1 MEKIELLKDEAKR
14 LDEFISKTEK
24 EGKKLVLITS
34 GGCSVRL
41 EKNTVRMIENFSTGT
56 RGALSAEFFL
66 LNEYNVIFYYRDKS
80 NLPFIHK
87 LNTERLLLDEEYINS
102 DLVKETRNNL
112 KKFKNHIFYLP
123 YTTFDNYHNK
133 LYILIEKIK
142 ILKNTSII
150 YLAAAISD
158 FIIPEDK
165 LSEHKIQSK
174 DEEGISKKTLELT
187 LYPAPKDLYK
197 IKEGLNKDSMLVTF
211 KLETNEDILKIK
223 SYQAIKKTNCDLVV
237 ANVMDKRYDEIHL
250 YINSSIHK
258 DIIHKPIYKKENN
271 VDVIEEKI
279 VSEIINLHCKFINGN
294 Y

>member
-1 MEKIELLKDEAKR
+1 MEKIEFQKDEASK
-14 LDEFISKTEK
+14 LDDFINKTEK
-24 EGKKLVLITS
+24 EGRKLVLVTS

-66 LNEYNVIFYYRDKS
+66 HNGYNVIFYYRDKS
-80 NLPFIHK
+80 NLPFIYK
-87 LNTERLLLDEEYINS
+87 IITQKLLLDEEYAKSNLVS
-102 DLVKETRNNL
+102 DTKKYLKEYMNR
-112 KKFKNHIFYLP
+112 IFYLP
-123 YTTFDNYHNK
+123 YTTFDDYHNK

-142 ILKNTSII
+142 QLERRSII

-174 DEEGISKKTLELT
+174 DEEGHSKKTIELT

-197 IKEGLNKDSMLVTF
+197 IKEGLNKHSMLITF
-211 KLETNEDILKIK
+211 KLETNEDILKTK
-223 SYQAIKKTNCDLVV
+223 SYQAINKTKCDLVV

-250 YINSSIHK
+250 YINSSINK
-258 DIIHKPIYKKENN
+258 DIVHKPIFKREFN
-271 VDVIEEKI
+271 VDVIEEEI
-279 VSEIINLHCKFINGN
+279 VKEIINLHEKFIEKN